1 MEVPGSDYKTKTGG
15 KSNLEALRG
24 KLDNRTEDLRWMRAA
39 FNATKREQT
48 WLTKAS
54 RDHDKQ
60 CEITG
65 MEGPHGYVRHHGGQK
80 GRDQGNASSVDKQ
93 QN

>member
-1 MEVPGSDYKTKTGG
+1 MGVPGSDYKTKTGG

-48 WLTKAS
+48 
-54 RDHDKQ
+54 
-60 CEITG
+60 
-65 MEGPHGYVRHHGGQK
+65 
-80 GRDQGNASSVDKQ
+80 
-93 QN
+93 